1 MSSIPREALKA
12 SASKPGAMV
21 VAELEAQCLRARRHF
36 LRVVDV
42 ARADL
47 VDDFGGAVA
56 QHALGADVE
65 QLDDAF
71 LVGGDDREIG
81 AGQDRVLQRA
91 GLEQCVLA
99 AHVGA
104 AVHLAGIGGK
114 DGRIR
119 CF

>member
-21 VAELEAQCLRARRHF
+21 VASSRLNACARAHL
-36 LRVVDV
+36 LRVMNV
-42 ARADL
+42 ARTYL

-65 QLDDAF
+65 QLDDAL

-81 AGQDRVLQRA
+81 AGEDRVLQRSR
-91 GLEQCVLA
+91 LEQCVLA
-99 AHVGA
+99 AHVGG
-104 AVHLAGIGGK
+104 AVHLAGIVGK
-114 DGRIR
+114 DGRIY